1 MTTKN
6 ETADINLDE
15 TLNKTDLGQI
25 INDNKKPILIGF
37 MVILIAI
44 VAYSFFNY
52 QQNISQEEDLTQAY
66 EIKNTVF
73 TPYFEDKIKTAEL
86 FQKLEKV
93 PADLVGH
100 VSLVPS
106 LLEAIKK
113 AHTAS
118 ESELLSHLSLIESWY
133 SNVKGQG
140 KLDLF
145 FTLSLI
151 ALYED
156 NKMEQ
161 KAITEVERLISQKS
175 EVLKSHL
182 YLTLGRL
189 YTNVGNQEK
198 AKSTFKYLLEK
209 YPNSN
214 EVSLAKIYLNKL

>member
-52 QQNISQEEDLTQAY
+52 QQNISQEKDLTQAY

-113 AHTAS
+113 AHTTS

-133 SNVKGQG
+133 SNVKGKG

-161 KAITEVERLISQKS
+161 KAITEVERLISQKT

-214 EVSLAKIYLNKL
+214 EVGLAKIYLNKL